1 MHFGPK
7 SHLVENW
14 QVNSQDPT
22 RANLDKQ
29 PFDVAK
35 MFDTV
40 AKRYDLVNDLLAL
53 GQTRVWRKAVLKAI
67 DPSAGDLVL
76 DLAAGTGTSSEPI
89 FRRGAV
95 VIPCDFSLGM
105 LKVGKKRLPHLP
117 FVAGDG
123 LNLPFADNSFDAV
136 TISFGLRNLHN
147 TDRGLKELLRVTK
160 PGGKLVICEFSQP
173 TNRIFRKVYLE
184 YLMKALPKIARKTSS
199 NPAAYEYL
207 AESIASWPAQKPL
220 SEIIKNSGWQQVKWR
235 NLTAGIVAV
244 HTATKP

>member
-1 MHFGPK
+1 M
-7 SHLVENW
+7 SSET
-14 QVNSQDPT
+14 SDPT

-53 GQTRVWRKAVLKAI
+53 GQTRIWRKAVLNAI
-67 DPSAGDLVL
+67 DPAAGDFVL
-76 DLAAGTGTSSEPI
+76 DLAAGTGTSSEPLH
-89 FRRGAV
+89 RRGAI
-95 VIPCDFSLGM
+95 VIPCDFSIGM
-105 LKVGKKRLPHLP
+105 LKVGKKRLSHLP

-147 TDRGLKELLRVTK
+147 TERGLEELLRVTK

-173 TNRIFRKVYLE
+173 TFGPFRKIYLE

-207 AESIASWPAQKPL
+207 AESIISWPAQLPL
-220 SEIIKNSGWQQVKWR
+220 AEIIKKAGWNRVTWR
-235 NLTAGIVAV
+235 NLTGGIVAV
-244 HTATKP
+244 HTAFKA

>member
-1 MHFGPK
+1 V
-7 SHLVENW
+7 SSET
-14 QVNSQDPT
+14 SDPT

-53 GQTRVWRKAVLKAI
+53 GQTRIWRKAVLNAI
-67 DPSAGDLVL
+67 DPTAGDFVL
-76 DLAAGTGTSSEPI
+76 DLAAGTGTSSEPLH
-89 FRRGAV
+89 RRGAI

-105 LKVGKKRLPHLP
+105 LKVGKKRLSHLP

-147 TDRGLKELLRVTK
+147 TERGLEELLRVTK

-173 TNRIFRKVYLE
+173 TFGPFRKIYLE

-207 AESIASWPAQKPL
+207 AESIISWPAQLPL
-220 SEIIKNSGWQQVKWR
+220 AEIIKKAGWNRVTWR
-235 NLTAGIVAV
+235 NLTGGIVAV
-244 HTATKP
+244 HTAFKA

>member
-1 MHFGPK
+1 MK
-7 SHLVENW
+7 IENW
-14 QVNSQDPT
+14 FVSSESTDPT

-53 GQTRVWRKAVLKAI
+53 GQTRVWRKAVLNAI
-67 DPSAGDLVL
+67 NPSVGDFVL
-76 DLAAGTGTSSEPI
+76 DLAAGTGTSSAPLQK
-89 FRRGAV
+89 RGAV

-136 TISFGLRNLHN
+136 TISFGLRNLHD
-147 TDRGLKELLRVTK
+147 TERGLSELLRVTK

-173 TNRIFRKVYLE
+173 TFSLFRKIYLE
-184 YLMKALPKIARKTSS
+184 YLIKALPKIARKTSS

-207 AESIASWPAQKPL
+207 AESIVSWPAQQPL
-220 SEIIKNSGWQQVKWR
+220 AKIIEKAQWTNVTWR
-235 NLTAGIVAV
+235 NLTGGIVAV
-244 HTATKP
+244 HSAFKS

>member
-1 MHFGPK
+1 M
-7 SHLVENW
+7 SSE
-14 QVNSQDPT
+14 STDPT

-53 GQTRVWRKAVLKAI
+53 GQTRVWRKAVLNAI
-67 DPSAGDLVL
+67 NPSVGDVVL
-76 DLAAGTGTSSEPI
+76 DLAAGTGTSSAPI
-89 FRRGAV
+89 QKRGAV

-136 TISFGLRNLHN
+136 TISFGLRNLHD
-147 TDRGLKELLRVTK
+147 TERGLSELLRVTK

-173 TNRIFRKVYLE
+173 TFSLFRKIYLE
-184 YLMKALPKIARKTSS
+184 YLIKALPKIARKTSS

-207 AESIASWPAQKPL
+207 AESIVSWPAQQPL
-220 SEIIKNSGWQQVKWR
+220 AKIIEKAQWTNVTWR
-235 NLTAGIVAV
+235 NLTGGIVAV
-244 HTATKP
+244 HSAFKS

>member
-1 MHFGPK
+1 M
-7 SHLVENW
+7 SSE
-14 QVNSQDPT
+14 STDPT

-53 GQTRVWRKAVLKAI
+53 GQTRVWRKAVLHAI
-67 DPSAGDLVL
+67 NPSVGDVVL
-76 DLAAGTGTSSEPI
+76 DLAAGTGTSSAPI
-89 FRRGAV
+89 QKRGAV

-136 TISFGLRNLHN
+136 TISFGLRNLHD
-147 TDRGLKELLRVTK
+147 TERGLSELLRVTK

-173 TNRIFRKVYLE
+173 TFSLFRKIYLE
-184 YLMKALPKIARKTSS
+184 YLIKALPKIARKTSS

-207 AESIASWPAQKPL
+207 AESIVSWPAQQPL
-220 SEIIKNSGWQQVKWR
+220 AKIIEKAQWTNVTWR
-235 NLTAGIVAV
+235 NLTGGIVAV
-244 HTATKP
+244 HSAFKS

>member
-1 MHFGPK
+1 MN
-7 SHLVENW
+7 SEN
-14 QVNSQDPT
+14 PT

-53 GQTRVWRKAVLKAI
+53 GQTRIWRKAVLNAVN
-67 DPSAGDLVL
+67 PSAGDIIL
-76 DLAAGTGTSSEPI
+76 DLAAGTGTSSEP
-89 FRRGAV
+89 FFKRGAV

-136 TISFGLRNLHN
+136 TISFGLRNLHD

-160 PGGKLVICEFSQP
+160 SGGKLVICEFSQP
-173 TNRIFRKVYLE
+173 TNRVFRKVYLE

-207 AESIASWPAQKPL
+207 AESIATWPAQLPL
-220 SEIIKNSGWQQVKWR
+220 AEVINKSGWSHVKWR
-235 NLTAGIVAV
+235 NLTGGIVAV
-244 HTATKP
+244 HTAFKP

>member
-1 MHFGPK
+1 V
-7 SHLVENW
+7 SSET
-14 QVNSQDPT
+14 SDPT

-53 GQTRVWRKAVLKAI
+53 GQTRIWRKAVLNAI
-67 DPSAGDLVL
+67 DPAAGDFVL
-76 DLAAGTGTSSEPI
+76 DLAAGTGTSSEPLH
-89 FRRGAV
+89 RRGAI

-105 LKVGKKRLPHLP
+105 LKVGKKRLSHLP

-123 LNLPFADNSFDAV
+123 LNLPFADNSFNAV

-147 TDRGLKELLRVTK
+147 TERGLEELLRVTK

-173 TNRIFRKVYLE
+173 TFGPFRKIYLE

-207 AESIASWPAQKPL
+207 AESIISWPAQLPL
-220 SEIIKNSGWQQVKWR
+220 AEIIKKAGWNRVTWR
-235 NLTAGIVAV
+235 NLTGGIVAV
-244 HTATKP
+244 HTAFKA

>member
-1 MHFGPK
+1 MK
-7 SHLVENW
+7 IENW
-14 QVNSQDPT
+14 FVSSESTDPT

-53 GQTRVWRKAVLKAI
+53 GQTRVWRKAVLNAI
-67 DPSAGDLVL
+67 NPSVGDVVL
-76 DLAAGTGTSSEPI
+76 DLAAGTGTSSAPI
-89 FRRGAV
+89 QKRGAV

-136 TISFGLRNLHN
+136 TISFGIRNLHN
-147 TDRGLKELLRVTK
+147 TERGLSELLRVTK

-173 TNRIFRKVYLE
+173 TFSLFRKIYLE

-207 AESIASWPAQKPL
+207 AESIVSWPAQQPL
-220 SEIIKNSGWQQVKWR
+220 AKIIEKSQWTNVTWR
-235 NLTAGIVAV
+235 NLTGGIVAV
-244 HTATKP
+244 HTAFKS

>member
-1 MHFGPK
+1 V
-7 SHLVENW
+7 SSET
-14 QVNSQDPT
+14 SDPT

-53 GQTRVWRKAVLKAI
+53 GQTRIWRKAVLNAI
-67 DPSAGDLVL
+67 DPAAGDFVL
-76 DLAAGTGTSSEPI
+76 DLAAGTGTSSEPLH
-89 FRRGAV
+89 RRGAI

-105 LKVGKKRLPHLP
+105 LKVGKKRLSHLP

-123 LNLPFADNSFDAV
+123 LSLPFADNSFDAV

-147 TDRGLKELLRVTK
+147 TERGLEELLRVTK

-173 TNRIFRKVYLE
+173 TFGPFRKIYLE

-207 AESIASWPAQKPL
+207 AESIISWPAQLPL
-220 SEIIKNSGWQQVKWR
+220 AEIIKKAGWNRVTWR
-235 NLTAGIVAV
+235 NLTGGIVAV
-244 HTATKP
+244 HTAFKA

>member
-1 MHFGPK
+1 M
-7 SHLVENW
+7 SSET
-14 QVNSQDPT
+14 SDPT

-53 GQTRVWRKAVLKAI
+53 GQTRIWRKAVLNAI
-67 DPSAGDLVL
+67 DPAAGDFVL
-76 DLAAGTGTSSEPI
+76 DLAAGTGTSSEPLH
-89 FRRGAV
+89 RRGAI
-95 VIPCDFSLGM
+95 VIPCDFSIGM
-105 LKVGKKRLPHLP
+105 LKVGKKRLSHLP

-147 TDRGLKELLRVTK
+147 TERGLQELLRVTK

-173 TNRIFRKVYLE
+173 TFGPFRKIYLE

-199 NPAAYEYL
+199 NPAAYEYM
-207 AESIASWPAQKPL
+207 AESIISWPAQLPL
-220 SEIIKNSGWQQVKWR
+220 AEITKKAGWNRVTWR
-235 NLTAGIVAV
+235 NLTGGIVAV
-244 HTATKP
+244 HTAFKA

>member
-1 MHFGPK
+1 M
-7 SHLVENW
+7 SSET
-14 QVNSQDPT
+14 SDPT

-53 GQTRVWRKAVLKAI
+53 GQTRIWRKAVLNAI
-67 DPSAGDLVL
+67 DPAAGDFVL
-76 DLAAGTGTSSEPI
+76 DLAAGTGTSSEPLH
-89 FRRGAV
+89 RRGAI

-105 LKVGKKRLPHLP
+105 LKVGKKRLSHLP

-147 TDRGLKELLRVTK
+147 TERGLEELLRVTK
-160 PGGKLVICEFSQP
+160 PGGKLVVCEFSQP
-173 TNRIFRKVYLE
+173 VWAPFRKVYLE

-207 AESIASWPAQKPL
+207 AESIITWPAQLPL
-220 SEIIKNSGWQQVKWR
+220 AEIIKKAGWHKVTWR
-235 NLTAGIVAV
+235 NLTGGIVAV
-244 HTATKP
+244 HTAFKA

>member
-1 MHFGPK
+1 M
-7 SHLVENW
+7 SSEY
-14 QVNSQDPT
+14 SDPT

-40 AKRYDLVNDLLAL
+40 AKRYDLVNDLLSL
-53 GQTRVWRKAVLKAI
+53 GQTRIWRKAVLNAI
-67 DPSAGDLVL
+67 NPAHGDFVL

-89 FRRGAV
+89 HRRGAV

-105 LKVGKKRLPHLP
+105 LKVGKKRLAHLP

-123 LNLPFADNSFDAV
+123 LNLPFADDSFDAV
-136 TISFGLRNLHN
+136 TISFGLRNLHQ
-147 TDRGLKELLRVTK
+147 TERGLQELLRVTK

-173 TNRIFRKVYLE
+173 TFGPFRKVYLE

-207 AESIASWPAQKPL
+207 AESIASWPAQLPL
-220 SEIIKNSGWQQVKWR
+220 AEIIRKSGWKSVTWR
-235 NLTAGIVAV
+235 NLTGGIVAV
-244 HTATKP
+244 HSATKS

>member
-1 MHFGPK
+1 MK
-7 SHLVENW
+7 IENW
-14 QVNSQDPT
+14 FVSSESTDPT

-53 GQTRVWRKAVLKAI
+53 GQTRVWRKAVLNAI
-67 DPSAGDLVL
+67 NPSVGNVVL
-76 DLAAGTGTSSEPI
+76 DLAAGTGTSSAPI
-89 FRRGAV
+89 QKRGAV

-136 TISFGLRNLHN
+136 TISFGLRNLHD
-147 TDRGLKELLRVTK
+147 TERGLSELLRVTK

-173 TNRIFRKVYLE
+173 TFSLFRKIYLE
-184 YLMKALPKIARKTSS
+184 YLIKALPKIARKTSS

-207 AESIASWPAQKPL
+207 AESIVSWPAQQPL
-220 SEIIKNSGWQQVKWR
+220 AKIIEKAQWTNVTWR
-235 NLTAGIVAV
+235 NLTGGIVAV
-244 HTATKP
+244 HSAFKS

>member
-1 MHFGPK
+1 
-7 SHLVENW
+7 
-14 QVNSQDPT
+14 
-22 RANLDKQ
+22 
-29 PFDVAK
+29 

-53 GQTRVWRKAVLKAI
+53 GQTRIWRKAVLNAI
-67 DPSAGDLVL
+67 NPAAGDYVL

-105 LKVGKKRLPHLP
+105 LKVGKKRLSHLP

-147 TDRGLKELLRVTK
+147 TERGLQELLRVTK

-173 TNRIFRKVYLE
+173 TFALFRKIYLE

-207 AESIASWPAQKPL
+207 AESIASWPAQLPL
-220 SEIIKNSGWQQVKWR
+220 AEIITKSGWTKVTWR
-235 NLTAGIVAV
+235 NLTGGIVAV
-244 HTATKP
+244 HSATKS

>member
-1 MHFGPK
+1 M
-7 SHLVENW
+7 SSET
-14 QVNSQDPT
+14 SDPT

-53 GQTRVWRKAVLKAI
+53 GQTRIWRKAVLNAI
-67 DPSAGDLVL
+67 DPAAGDFVL
-76 DLAAGTGTSSEPI
+76 DLAAGTGTSSEPLH
-89 FRRGAV
+89 RRGAI

-105 LKVGKKRLPHLP
+105 LKVGKKRLSHLP

-147 TDRGLKELLRVTK
+147 TERGLEELLRVTK

-173 TNRIFRKVYLE
+173 TFGPFRKIYLE

-207 AESIASWPAQKPL
+207 AESIISWPAQLPL
-220 SEIIKNSGWQQVKWR
+220 AEIIKKAGWNRVTWR
-235 NLTAGIVAV
+235 NLTGGIVAV
-244 HTATKP
+244 HTAFKA

>member
-1 MHFGPK
+1 M
-7 SHLVENW
+7 SSE
-14 QVNSQDPT
+14 STDPT

-53 GQTRVWRKAVLKAI
+53 GQTRVWRKAVLNAI
-67 DPSAGDLVL
+67 NPSVGDFVL
-76 DLAAGTGTSSEPI
+76 DLAAGTGTSSAPI
-89 FRRGAV
+89 QKRGAV

-136 TISFGLRNLHN
+136 TISFGLRNLHD
-147 TDRGLKELLRVTK
+147 TERGLSELLRVTK

-173 TNRIFRKVYLE
+173 TFSLFRKIYLE
-184 YLMKALPKIARKTSS
+184 YLIKALPKIARKTSS

-207 AESIASWPAQKPL
+207 AESIVSWPAQQPL
-220 SEIIKNSGWQQVKWR
+220 AKIIEKAQWTNVTWR
-235 NLTAGIVAV
+235 NLTGGIVAV
-244 HTATKP
+244 HSAFKS

>member
-1 MHFGPK
+1 M
-7 SHLVENW
+7 SDTT
-14 QVNSQDPT
+14 DPT

-53 GQTRVWRKAVLKAI
+53 GQTRLWRKAVLNAI
-67 DPSAGDLVL
+67 NPAAGDFVL
-76 DLAAGTGTSSEPI
+76 DLAAGTGTSSAPI
-89 FRRGAV
+89 ASRGAV

-105 LKVGKKRLPHLP
+105 LKVGKKRLPNLP

-123 LNLPFADNSFDAV
+123 LNLPFADNSFGAV
-136 TISFGLRNLHN
+136 TISFGLRNLHQ
-147 TDRGLKELLRVTK
+147 TDRGLSELLRVTK
-160 PGGKLVICEFSQP
+160 TGGKLVICEFSTP
-173 TNRIFRKVYLE
+173 TNRLFRKIYFE

-207 AESIASWPAQKPL
+207 AESIATWPAQL
-220 SEIIKNSGWQQVKWR
+220 ELAEIIKNSGWEKVTWR
-235 NLTAGIVAV
+235 NLTGGIVAV
-244 HTATKP
+244 HMATKP

>member
-1 MHFGPK
+1 MVASPMWI
-7 SHLVENW
+7 ENW
-14 QVNSQDPT
+14 AVKSQDPT

-53 GQTRVWRKAVLKAI
+53 GQTRIWRKAVLNAI
-67 DPSAGDLVL
+67 NPSTGDVVL
-76 DLAAGTGTSSEPI
+76 DLAAGTGTSSEP
-89 FRRGAV
+89 FHRRGAV

-123 LNLPFADNSFDAV
+123 LNLPFADNTFDAV

-147 TDRGLKELLRVTK
+147 TQRGLQELFRVTK

-173 TNRIFRKVYLE
+173 TNRVFRKVYLE

-199 NPAAYEYL
+199 NPVAYEYL
-207 AESIASWPAQKPL
+207 AESIASWPAQL
-220 SEIIKNSGWQQVKWR
+220 QLAEIVKNSGWSQVKWR
-235 NLTAGIVAV
+235 NLTGGIVAV
-244 HTATKP
+244 HTALKP

>member
-1 MHFGPK
+1 V
-7 SHLVENW
+7 SSE
-14 QVNSQDPT
+14 STDPT

-53 GQTRVWRKAVLKAI
+53 GQTRVWRKAVLNAI
-67 DPSAGDLVL
+67 NPSVRDVVL
-76 DLAAGTGTSSEPI
+76 DLAAGTGTSSAPI
-89 FRRGAV
+89 QKRGAV

-136 TISFGLRNLHN
+136 TISFGLRNLHD
-147 TDRGLKELLRVTK
+147 TERGLSELLRVTK

-173 TNRIFRKVYLE
+173 TFSLFRKIYLE
-184 YLMKALPKIARKTSS
+184 YLIKALPKIARKTSS

-207 AESIASWPAQKPL
+207 AESIVSWPAQQPL
-220 SEIIKNSGWQQVKWR
+220 AKIIEKAQWTNVTWR
-235 NLTAGIVAV
+235 NLTGGIVAV
-244 HTATKP
+244 HSAFKS

>member
-1 MHFGPK
+1 MK
-7 SHLVENW
+7 IENW
-14 QVNSQDPT
+14 FVSSESTDPT

-53 GQTRVWRKAVLKAI
+53 GQTRVWRKAVLNAI
-67 DPSAGDLVL
+67 NPSVGDVVL
-76 DLAAGTGTSSEPI
+76 DLAAGTGTSSAPI
-89 FRRGAV
+89 QKRGAV

-147 TDRGLKELLRVTK
+147 TERGLSELLRVTK

-173 TNRIFRKVYLE
+173 TFSLFRKIYLE
-184 YLMKALPKIARKTSS
+184 YLIKALPKIARKTSS

-207 AESIASWPAQKPL
+207 AESIVSWPAQQPL
-220 SEIIKNSGWQQVKWR
+220 AKIIEKAQWTNVTWR
-235 NLTAGIVAV
+235 NLTGGIVAV
-244 HTATKP
+244 HSAFKS